1 MSAETAMPAEAGMAA
16 ETVAPLTMGFVA
28 NFAMAIPVTMI
39 PAMVPTAPAIIKRA
53 IGRIAV
59 RVGRSAVV
67 NALHASG
74 QEETGADQE

>member
-1 MSAETAMPAEAGMAA
+1 MAA